1 MTIRRAAFASSILV
15 LAALAGCGDPT
26 YGPQASIADSQC
38 ASLRKELNAMDAKG
52 VPSLIERK
60 NNGGKLSAQQDAEV
74 SRYNSVL
81 NSYLG
86 GQCASDARYKA
97 NQGRRITTGSV
108 KKKTDQATE

>member
-1 MTIRRAAFASSILV
+1 MTIRRASVASSILV
-15 LAALAGCGDPT
+15 LAALTGCGDPT
-26 YGPQASIADSQC
+26 TGPQASIADSQC
-38 ASLRKELNAMDAKG
+38 VSLRKELNAMDARG
-52 VPSLIERK
+52 VPSWIERK

-97 NQGRRITTGSV
+97 NQGKKVTTGSI
-108 KKKTDQATE
+108 KKTDQATE